1 MPYTMTIKRTAAKS
15 RDSPHRGAEKENYM
29 STYYI
34 RSLEQAKAII
44 AAYERCGSCDRCPLH
59 TSEGWR
65 CSYLYECAVNYI
77 KRHDAKKEG

>member
-1 MPYTMTIKRTAAKS
+1 
-15 RDSPHRGAEKENYM
+15 M

-44 AAYERCGSCDRCPLH
+44 DAYERCGSCDCCPLH

-77 KRHDAKKEG
+77 QRHDAKKEG

>member
-1 MPYTMTIKRTAAKS
+1 MTIKRTAAKS
-15 RDSPHRGAEKENYM
+15 RDSRQQAAESENHM

-44 AAYERCGSCDRCPLH
+44 TAYERCGSCDRCPLH